1 MVHRERYIFLKIG
14 EYTLFADSMALGS
27 GQNEPKFDQ
36 TVPVSVALSEFHL
49 RLYCDT
55 STKFDDLV
63 N

>member
-27 GQNEPKFDQ
+27 GQNELKFDQ
-36 TVPVSVALSEFHL
+36 TGPVLMALSKFHL
-49 RLYCDT
+49 HLYGDT